1 MSKPA
6 LSNSPQTYPRMW
18 FPHPA
23 LSVFMLV
30 LWLLLVNEI
39 SGGHIVLGSVLA
51 WAIPYLTQQF
61 WPESMTVR
69 KPWVAIKFVA
79 TVLWDIVIANMVL
92 AVLILGPK
100 RKLQPAFMVLP
111 LDIQEEFTITLLAST
126 ISLTPGTVSADLD
139 MDAHH
144 LIIHSLHVTD
154 IDAAIAG
161 IKQRYEAPLKEIFE
175 CSKS

>member
-1 MSKPA
+1 MLEPS
-6 LSNSPQTYPRMW
+6 LNQMERPRRQW

-23 LSVFMLV
+23 LSVFMLI

-39 SGGHIVLGSVLA
+39 SGGHLVLGSVLA

-61 WPESMTVR
+61 WPESMTLH
-69 KPWVAIKFVA
+69 KPWIAVKFVL

-92 AVLILGPK
+92 AVLILGPT
-100 RKLQPAFMVLP
+100 RKLQPAFMVVP
-111 LDIQEEFTITLLAST
+111 LDIKEEFTITLLAST
-126 ISLTPGTVSADLD
+126 ISLTPGTVSADLN
-139 MDAHH
+139 MNAQQ
-144 LIIHSLHVTD
+144 LIVHSLHVTD
-154 IDAAIAG
+154 IDAAIAD